1 MYAAICLYQKK
12 AIHANLDMKKLK
24 YFQAEA
30 GGFCRSSQNQ
40 VF

>member
-1 MYAAICLYQKK
+1 MYAAICLYGKK

-30 GGFCRSSQNQ
+30 AGFCRSS
-40 VF
+40 